1 MVINRIGELPAL
13 RSAGA
18 RTSAGGRTSLRD
30 EAIQTLQA
38 AIIAGELRPGIVY
51 SAPRL
56 AVQLG
61 MSATPVREAM
71 LDLVKEGLVE
81 TARNKGFRI
90 IELADAELDELTELR
105 LLIEVP
111 TVGKIAARGLAQD
124 EDAALRAVAAGIE
137 HSVRDRD
144 MIAHNKADLEF
155 HTRLLAG
162 HGNAALVDTV
172 RSLRT
177 RSRLYG
183 MAALADADRLLP
195 SSLEHVELLD
205 LIRAQDVTGAEN
217 LMRRHLSHVRGSWA
231 TGDDDLTT
239 YDSASREAPWPTVS

>member
-1 MVINRIGELPAL
+1 
-13 RSAGA
+13 
-18 RTSAGGRTSLRD
+18 
-30 EAIQTLQA
+30 
-38 AIIAGELRPGIVY
+38 
-51 SAPRL
+51 
-56 AVQLG
+56 
-61 MSATPVREAM
+61 
-71 LDLVKEGLVE
+71 
-81 TARNKGFRI
+81 
-90 IELADAELDELTELR
+90 
-105 LLIEVP
+105 VP
-111 TVGKIAARGLAQD
+111 TVGKIAARALAQD

-137 HSVRDRD
+137 RSVRDHD

-155 HTRLLAG
+155 HTRLLAR

-231 TGDDDLTT
+231 TGEVPHEAAPR
-239 YDSASREAPWPTVS
+239 SALGGSLG